1 VELTEGL
8 HRAAQQMPR
17 APATICGEHTRS
29 WLESKERIARLAGA
43 LREMGVRSDDRVA
56 ILAFNSDI
64 YHEILLAIAWAD
76 AVFVPVNT
84 RWSIQEIAF
93 SLADC
98 GTVVLLVDDNFVE
111 LVPALRAAAPTLP
124 TVVHVGQGEPAHG
137 LPSLD
142 GLLATA
148 PVEDAR
154 RGGAAIAAIYY
165 TGGTSGRPRGVML
178 SHDNLIISAL
188 GAMAS
193 RDYVL
198 PGPRYLHAAPMF
210 HAADVS
216 GWVCTN
222 ILGGTHLFVPRF
234 DPAGVTRV
242 IERHRVTDII
252 VVPTMMQMLVD
263 APGTESADLTSLR
276 RIVYGGSPISDA
288 LIERVMKRLP
298 GVRLTQTYAMT
309 EMSPVM
315 TLLGHEG
322 HRDPRLR
329 RSSGRA
335 APHVQLRVV
344 DDEDRDVPIGTVG
357 QVLARGGGQMLGYWK
372 RREETRAALAGGWM
386 HTGDLGYLDESG
398 HLFVVDRIKDVII
411 TGGENVYSTEVE
423 NALAAHPAVASCA
436 VIGIREAPC
445 GERVHAVV
453 VLVEGASTTE
463 DELREH
469 VRGRLAHHKAPRS
482 VEFVSSLPLS
492 GQGKVMKRLLRA
504 RYGEGDEQRPMTPAL
519 AIPGQRH
526 R

>member
-1 VELTEGL
+1 MELTEGL

-17 APATICGEHTRS
+17 APATICGERTRS
-29 WLESKERIARLAGA
+29 WLESKERIARLAGG
-43 LREMGVRSDDRVA
+43 LREIGVRSGDRVA
-56 ILAFNSDI
+56 VLALNSDN

-84 RWSIQEIAF
+84 RWSTQEIAF
-93 SLADC
+93 SLSDC
-98 GTVVLLVDDNFVE
+98 GTVVLLVDDDFVE
-111 LVPALRAAAPTLP
+111 LVPALRAEVPTLA
-124 TVVHVGQGEPAHG
+124 TVVHVGQGEPADA

-142 GLLATA
+142 GLLAAA

-154 RGGAAIAAIYY
+154 RGGAALAAIYY
-165 TGGTSGRPRGVML
+165 TGGTSGRPKGVML

-188 GAMAS
+188 GSMAS
-193 RDYVL
+193 RKYVL
-198 PGPRYLHAAPMF
+198 PSPRYLHAAPMF
-210 HAADVS
+210 HAADAS

-222 ILGGTHLFVPRF
+222 ILGGTHVFVPRY
-234 DPAGVTRV
+234 DPAEVTRV
-242 IERHRVTDII
+242 IERRLVTDVIA
-252 VVPTMMQMLVD
+252 VPTMLQMLVD
-263 APGTESADLTSLR
+263 APEAAAADLTSLR
-276 RIVYGGSPISDA
+276 RIVYGGSPISDV

-298 GVRLTQTYAMT
+298 GAQLTQAYAMT

-315 TLLGHEG
+315 TLLGHGG

-357 QVLARGGGQMLGYWK
+357 QVLARGGGQMIGYWN
-372 RREETRAALAGGWM
+372 RPEETRAALAGGWM
-386 HTGDLGYLDESG
+386 HTGDSGYLDESG

-436 VIGIREAPC
+436 VIGVPDAHW

-453 VLVEGASTTE
+453 MLVEGACTTE

-469 VRGRLAHHKAPRS
+469 VRGTIAHYKAPRS

-492 GQGKVMKRLLRA
+492 GPGKVMKRLLRE
-504 RYGEGDEQRPMTPAL
+504 RYGASHERPVTPVL
-519 AIPGQRH
+519 SIPGQRH
-526 R
+526 G